1 MLFGSFPLCLL
12 VAQRVVTVA
21 ARSHAQIVEF
31 TCSDCGTHGTAEKW
45 MRVLD
50 FPTHLLCV
58 AKRFNINFQT
68 SQAYKVLSSIAFPA
82 SFRYPTHLFNAQFR
96 KGDGGAAATPS
107 GAGAGA
113 GAGAEGD
120 AGAGSASASASA
132 GATGGAGAGAGAAS
146 GAEGSNSEDVVYGL
160 YAVVVHAGASLNT
173 GHYFAYARDR

>member
-1 MLFGSFPLCLL
+1 M
-12 VAQRVVTVA
+12 
-21 ARSHAQIVEF
+21 
-31 TCSDCGTHGTAEKW
+31 
-45 MRVLD
+45 LD

-96 KGDGGAAATPS
+96 KGDGAAATPS

-120 AGAGSASASASA
+120 AGAASASASASA

-146 GAEGSNSEDVVYGL
+146 EAEGSNSEDVVYGL